1 MFKSDFTLENQH
13 KNFYLIELKNE
24 GLSSIFSTDHN
35 LRFFLAA
42 SNEFGSDIESIVATE
57 NVVKQVKNSVG
68 PGSITIEKYNPT
80 HFPIIKGEEMLMELG
95 PDGVIQD
102 IHPNV
107 AKITL
112 VTLHEQSVL
121 QARSIG
127 VPAQAGSE
135 RLQ

>member
-1 MFKSDFTLENQH
+1 MFTSDFSLENQH

-42 SNEFGSDIESIVATE
+42 SNEFDSDIESIVATE
-57 NVVKQVKNSVG
+57 NVVKRVKEVVG
-68 PGSITIEKYNPT
+68 PGLLTVEKYNPL
-80 HFPIIKGEEMLMELG
+80 HFPIITSEEMLMEVG
-95 PDGVIQD
+95 PDGLIQD

-107 AKITL
+107 AKVTL
-112 VTLHEQSVL
+112 ITLHEQSVL

-127 VPAQAGSE
+127 VPSPIGSG